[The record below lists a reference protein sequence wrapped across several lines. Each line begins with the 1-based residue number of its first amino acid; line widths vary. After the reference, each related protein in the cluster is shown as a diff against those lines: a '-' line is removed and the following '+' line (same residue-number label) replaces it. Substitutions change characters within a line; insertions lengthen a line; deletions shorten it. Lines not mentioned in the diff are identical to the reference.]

1 MTRSSDAQ
9 LEKRYAE
16 AAKGLHAGLSTAT
29 VKKHLVDMYQVSGR
43 QAQRYIQKAFDTEF
57 DAPGAS
63 VNLFYALCSAAER
76 MDFQADEALAKG
88 ELKAYALLTKNAADI
103 RFKLYS
109 YQQKADQH
117 QDKLALKIG
126 ETF

>member
-1 MTRSSDAQ
+1 MTRSTNSQ
-9 LEKRYAE
+9 LEERYAE
-16 AAKGLHAGLSTAT
+16 AAKGLQAGLSTAT
-29 VKKHLVDMYQVSGR
+29 VKRHLVGLYQVSGK
-43 QAQRYIQKAFDTEF
+43 QAQRYIQKAMDTEF
-57 DAPGAS
+57 DVPGAS

-76 MDFQADEALAKG
+76 MDCQADEALSKG

-117 QDKLALKIG
+117 QDKLALKVG
-126 ETF
+126 EPF